1 MHDIGKYSNEF
12 QQKIIHNSKSRVDHS
27 TAGAIEVNKNVD
39 LFGKLL
45 AYCIAGHHG
54 GLLDGGS
61 RSDTAIE
68 TTLNGRLKRVKQI
81 PDYSYFQKEID
92 ISNLL
97 HIKIPNIKPLNK
109 GGYSLSFFI
118 RMIYSC
124 LVDADFLDTEAFM
137 NNNKVDRSSEYDY
150 KLFCKKLNNY
160 IENFSDKELEIN
172 KKRTKILNDCMEKSK
187 YEKGL
192 YTLTVPTGGGKT
204 ISSLAFAIN
213 HVIKHNMDRIIYVI
227 PYTSIIEQNAKVFK
241 DILGYQNVL
250 EHHSNFDFEDDEES
264 VLCKLKLSSENWD
277 IPVVVTTNVQ
287 FFESLHANK
296 PSRCRKLHNI
306 ANSVIIFDEAQMI
319 PTQFLTPCLMAI
331 LELVMSYK
339 STCVLCSATQPS
351 LKYRF
356 PKGIE
361 VKEICENTES
371 LYQFFRRV
379 KVVNRGKMETY
390 QIADEINSCNQV
402 LCVVNNKKH
411 ALEIY
416 SKLNGE
422 GAYHLSTRMCP
433 KHRNEVLT
441 EIKQRLK
448 DKLPCKVVSTQ
459 LIEAGVDVDFPVVY
473 RSIAGIDSIV
483 QAAGR
488 CNREGKLKMGVINV
502 FEPEST
508 FTKNM
513 PSLIK
518 RPVEIAKNIIT
529 RFEDI
534 FSPEAIKTYFE
545 ELYEFE
551 GKEGLD
557 INNIFNEMEQGA
569 EGCNFNFNFKQIANK
584 FKLIDQNT
592 IPVIIEIDDT
602 AKDLTNK
609 LRFSDGYKSILRSIQ
624 SYTVNVYENEFNKMF
639 GANMIE
645 VINDGIYVLRDINMY
660 KKDTGLK
667 YTTETGIG
675 IFV

>member
-1 MHDIGKYSNEF
+1 
-12 QQKIIHNSKSRVDHS
+12 
-27 TAGAIEVNKNVD
+27 
-39 LFGKLL
+39 
-45 AYCIAGHHG
+45 
-54 GLLDGGS
+54 
-61 RSDTAIE
+61 
-68 TTLNGRLKRVKQI
+68 
-81 PDYSYFQKEID
+81 
-92 ISNLL
+92 
-97 HIKIPNIKPLNK
+97 
-109 GGYSLSFFI
+109 
-118 RMIYSC
+118 
-124 LVDADFLDTEAFM
+124 VDADFLDTEAFM
-137 NNNKVDRSSEYDY
+137 NNNKVDRSVEYDY
-150 KLFCKKLNNY
+150 KSFCKKLNSHVEGFDN
-160 IENFSDKELEIN
+160 KELKIN
-172 KKRTKILNDCMEKSK
+172 KKRTEILNDCIEKSK
-187 YEKGL
+187 CEKGL

-227 PYTSIIEQNAKVFK
+227 PYTSIIEQNAKIFK
-241 DILGYQNVL
+241 DILGCQNVL

-264 VLCKLKLSSENWD
+264 VLYKLKLSSENWD

-331 LELVMSYK
+331 SELVMSYK

-351 LKYRF
+351 FKYRF

-379 KVVNRGKMETY
+379 KVINRGKMETH
-390 QIADEINSCNQV
+390 QIADEINSCNQA
-402 LCVVNNKKH
+402 LCEVNNKKH

-433 KHRNEVLT
+433 KHRDEVLT

-557 INNIFNEMEQGA
+557 INNIFNEMEQGV

-624 SYTVNVYENEFNKMF
+624 SYTVNVYENEFNKMY

-660 KKDTGLK
+660 RKDTGLK
-667 YTTETGIG
+667 YTIETGIG